1 MTERISI
8 VVHASDHISQ
18 VGIAAELRTC
28 PDVYV
33 MEDGEPGQARVAI
46 VVGDE
51 VDDEVIRTLRSLHQ
65 RGIQR
70 AVLVV
75 NKVDDGGLLAA
86 VEAGACALLRR
97 SEATADALVE
107 AATSAAAGDASV
119 PPDLLARLLTR
130 VGQLQRQVLAPRG
143 LTLSG
148 LTEREISILKLVAE
162 GLSTREIAGRI
173 SYSERTI
180 KSVIHDVTTKLQLR
194 NRSHAVAYAVKEGL
208 I

>member
-1 MTERISI
+1 MTERIS
-8 VVHASDHISQ
+8 VVVCAGDPISQ
-18 VGIAAELRTC
+18 AGIAAQLRTRSE
-28 PDVYV
+28 VHV
-33 MEDGEPGQARVAI
+33 LEEAGPGQAQVAI
-46 VVGDE
+46 VVGDK
-51 VDDEVIRTLRSLHQ
+51 VDDEVVRVIRALHQ
-65 RGIQR
+65 NGMER

-75 NKVDDGGLLAA
+75 NDVDDTGLLAA
-86 VEAGACALLRR
+86 VEAGACGLLRR
-97 SEATADALVE
+97 SEATPEALVE

-143 LTLSG
+143 LLFNG
-148 LTEREISILKLVAE
+148 LTQREIAILKLVSE
-162 GLSTREIAGRI
+162 GLSTREIARRI

-180 KSVIHDVTTKLQLR
+180 KNVIHDVTTKLQLR